1 MIKDLFLNKGNVYYA
16 TLHNNHKG
24 VQSGSR
30 PVIVIGI
37 YGSVVSIIPL
47 TSKLKRLD
55 LKQHVQIKT
64 IDKKGNKHNSN
75 VLLEQITT
83 IPKDDIIGYYG
94 EISLEDKKKIN
105 NRLKE
110 VINI

>member
-1 MIKDLFLNKGNVYYA
+1 MIKDFLLYKGKVYFVR
-16 TLHNNHKG
+16 LHNNQKG
-24 VQSGSR
+24 IQGGNR
-30 PVIVIGI
+30 PAIIINV
-37 YGSVVSIIPL
+37 YGSVVAVIPL
-47 TSKLKRLD
+47 TSKLKRMD